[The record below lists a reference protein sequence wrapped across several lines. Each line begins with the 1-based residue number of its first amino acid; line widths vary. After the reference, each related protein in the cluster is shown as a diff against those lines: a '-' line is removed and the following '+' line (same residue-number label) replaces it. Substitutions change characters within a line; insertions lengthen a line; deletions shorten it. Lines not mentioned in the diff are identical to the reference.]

1 MQRPMRHFCPM
12 LQTVLRRKPLEICLL
27 RLSTQD
33 HYANLGCCN
42 EWWYIRAILPNS
54 QAHKNDHQCVQWST
68 GMASY
73 CFLLQ
78 VSVESVLTLHD
89 TYTFQNDSLQAFDFS
104 SGLTSTTSTAVSY
117 TEQSGNE
124 WERERER
131 ERERYIYITSYDKR
145 SGHNNGKHTPITYE
159 NYSTGCWKLVKI
171 IMTRIEPLWHIK
183 TYYHILWHIVTLGKW
198 YCYTWNPWMPARW
211 SFEIF
216 LLI

>member
-131 ERERYIYITSYDKR
+131 ERERDIYIYIYYLLWQAKW
-145 SGHNNGKHTPITYE
+145 PQQWQTYA
-159 NYSTGCWKLVKI
+159 
-171 IMTRIEPLWHIK
+171 
-183 TYYHILWHIVTLGKW
+183 YHIWELQYWVLKTGENHHDPHWTAVTL
-198 YCYTWNPWMPARW
+198 
-211 SFEIF
+211 
-216 LLI
+216 